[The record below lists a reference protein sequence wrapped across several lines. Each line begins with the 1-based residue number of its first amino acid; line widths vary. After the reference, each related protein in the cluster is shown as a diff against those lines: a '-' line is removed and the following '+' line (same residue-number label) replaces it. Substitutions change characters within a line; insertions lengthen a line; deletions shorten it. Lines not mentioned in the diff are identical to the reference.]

1 MKKRG
6 RCSREGAVGPGTGEG
21 LALDEQQLA
30 SPGLEGR
37 RRLGGADEGLDVLTL
52 PRGRGGSMP

>member
-52 PRGRGGSMP
+52 PRG